1 MQPKLAGKPKSSPRG
16 AIQMSDQCANTAI
29 GGVFL
34 AMALLFTPLCATG
47 AEGDKKPPAADVAD
61 LMKRDLIG
69 GSGKESSC
77 LP

>member
-1 MQPKLAGKPKSSPRG
+1 
-16 AIQMSDQCANTAI
+16 MSDQCANTAI